1 MIYAVRL
8 WLSLVVV
15 RSPEQVTGVHLCT
28 ADAISGA
35 PFQFKAQDLITV
47 PNPALSGE
55 QGVGCAELW
64 AVYAVQ

>member
-1 MIYAVRL
+1 MTG
-8 WLSLVVV
+8 WLVASGRG
-15 RSPEQVTGVHLCT
+15 RSKL
-28 ADAISGA
+28 A
-35 PFQFKAQDLITV
+35 PVD